1 MARLSNKVALVT
13 GAGSGIGQSIALKLA
28 SEGAK
33 VVITGR
39 SESGLKDTAEQ
50 HPNIYAITANVGETS
65 DVTRVLNDIRER
77 FDQLDIVVN
86 NAGMAPVTPLAQQ
99 TLADFDAV
107 FNINVRAVVDI
118 GTQALTLLQASKGC
132 IINISSAVASRPLPN
147 MSVYCASKAALKT
160 LTLSG
165 PESLP
170 EKGFGSIPSLWVRL
184 IHLFTIKPTFQLKKY
199 RDTKTAL
206 FSKSLLAALGSHEIS
221 PLLLPGLPRMM
232 KQVSSPAQTSPLMAD
247 LVSNHF

>member
-39 SESGLKDTAEQ
+39 SESGLKDTTEQ

-77 FDQLDIVVN
+77 FGQLDIVVN

-160 LTLSG
+160 LTFVWARELAREGIRVNSIAVGPVDTPIYDKTDLSAEEIQIHKDRVIQQVPLG
-165 PESLP
+165 RFGQPRDIASAVAWLASDDEAGFITGADIAVDG
-170 EKGFGSIPSLWVRL
+170 GFGI
-184 IHLFTIKPTFQLKKY
+184 
-199 RDTKTAL
+199 
-206 FSKSLLAALGSHEIS
+206 
-221 PLLLPGLPRMM
+221 
-232 KQVSSPAQTSPLMAD
+232 
-247 LVSNHF
+247 